1 MTRFRLDSPRCSA
14 QSRRGRTDNTAI
26 VTALARS
33 RGRRKS
39 SDGEVDHPMSDT
51 TPRAGLGPRDLG
63 WLTVA
68 SLTLV
73 GFFYLTLVIMLNSG
87 VVPGDHI
94 IADTV
99 VSWRTPVATVVATGA
114 TTLGS
119 VPVVIFVAV
128 LVAAGLW
135 RGTGRLFLPAL
146 LLSAIAA
153 TAATVFVVK
162 IAIGRSRPPTATLL
176 GVPLSDFAFPSGHTT
191 DGSVGWVLAAV
202 LAASLVR
209 RSLPR
214 WIVVATGLL
223 VALAIGLSRVYLG
236 YHWPTDVL
244 AGWLLAGCV
253 VAVTIFVRN
262 RLDPSPDTRRHGH
275 VDSRLAA

>member
-1 MTRFRLDSPRCSA
+1 
-14 QSRRGRTDNTAI
+14 
-26 VTALARS
+26 
-33 RGRRKS
+33 
-39 SDGEVDHPMSDT
+39 MSDAANMRDST
-51 TPRAGLGPRDLG
+51 RSERATRPALNPVGGRYSITPNRPGFGSRDLG

-73 GFFYLTLVIMLNSG
+73 GFFYLALVIILSSG
-87 VVPGDHI
+87 VVPVDHT

-99 VSWRTPVATVVATGA
+99 VSWRTPVATVVANVA
-114 TTLGS
+114 STLGT
-119 VPVVIFVAV
+119 VPVVILVAV
-128 LVAAGLW
+128 LVASALW
-135 RGTGRLFLPAL
+135 RCSGRLFLPAL
-146 LLSAIAA
+146 LLSAVAV
-153 TAATVFVVK
+153 TAGTVFVVT
-162 IAIGRSRPPTATLL
+162 IAIGRTRPPTATLL
-176 GVPLSDFAFPSGHTT
+176 GVPSSDFAFPSGHTT

-209 RSLPR
+209 RSLRR
-214 WIVVATGLL
+214 WILVATGLL

-262 RLDPSPDTRRHGH
+262 RLDPSPGTWGHDH
-275 VDSRLAA
+275 VDSRQAA